1 MSEVIE
7 QAVNALKEKMSAAT
21 FDGTAKFSIE
31 AEGSVIVDNNGVRAG
46 DEDTEVTL
54 KASTETFQDI
64 MSGDLDPT
72 SAFMSGKLQIEG
84 DMGVAMRLSNIF

>member
-46 DEDTEVTL
+46 D
-54 KASTETFQDI
+54 
-64 MSGDLDPT
+64 DLVLLVR
-72 SAFMSGKLQIEG
+72 A
-84 DMGVAMRLSNIF
+84 GVLAPARWGLAVGWNS